1 MRKALLEFLI
11 RFDSPFDQ
19 FLVAEEDNFTTEYF
33 PLNLIYVFPY
43 IFSYP
48 PPLLLQI
55 RPQVKIYKRKQE
67 SKKERKHALDQESKI
82 REKTIKKKEGRKWK
96 TQIRI

>member
-19 FLVAEEDNFTTEYF
+19 FFSCRGGHLYNRVRPSQPHLCISLYF
-33 PLNLIYVFPY
+33 LI
-43 IFSYP
+43 S

-82 REKTIKKKEGRKWK
+82 REKKRQRSRKKKEGN
-96 TQIRI
+96 